1 MTPHEQALRLVI
13 IRVLKDLLKSADDV
27 DREAVDG
34 SWIPGD
40 RLAGALERKPVGWVQ
55 LKNGAVNASVTD
67 ARAFESWVK
76 TTRTDEWETVTVTRV
91 RPAFQAAVIAAAK
104 KVGKAVTADGEEIPG
119 ITVADGDPTV
129 AVTLA
134 DNATEL
140 VAKAWQSGELW
151 ELLGELMPTLEPPA
165 VVESEAS

>member
-13 IRVLKDLLKSADDV
+13 IRVLKDLLKGADDT
-27 DREAVDG
+27 DRQAVDG

-67 ARAFESWVK
+67 AKAFETWVAAN
-76 TTRTDEWETVTVTRV
+76 RPEEWEKVTATRV
-91 RPAFQAAVIAAAK
+91 RPAYLAAVITAAK

-140 VAKAWQSGELW
+140 VSRAWQSGELW
-151 ELLGELMPTLEPPA
+151 ELLGELLPTLEPIV